1 MLSYEKAK
9 ALFKEHEEVEQ
20 TLAKLKEEREAID
33 AQILAQELRITEI
46 EGSFKADEPEKK
58 INPKTM
64 EEFKELAKKA
74 FIIEKEPE
82 IEKAKEEAEKE
93 PVRDLPVEDKK
104 EPETGRKTSIYRIK
118 GEK

>member
-9 ALFKEHEEVEQ
+9 ALVKEHEEVEK

-46 EGSFKADEPEKK
+46 EGSFKADEPK

-64 EEFKELAKKA
+64 EEFKELTKKA
-74 FIIEKEPE
+74 FIIKKEPE
-82 IEKAKEEAEKE
+82 IEKAKEEGEKE

-104 EPETGRKTSIYRIK
+104 EPEIGRKASIYRIK

>member
-9 ALFKEHEEVEQ
+9 ALVKEHEEVEQ
-20 TLAKLKEEREAID
+20 TLTKLKEEREAID
-33 AQILAQELRITEI
+33 AQILAQELRLTEI
-46 EGSFKADEPEKK
+46 EKSFKADEPEKSR
-58 INPKTM
+58 TM
-64 EEFKELAKKA
+64 EIFKDIGKRS
-74 FIIEKEPE
+74 FIVEEEPE